1 MILPVNQQGLYQ
13 NGNSIFD
20 DVHVLGTLH
29 CDFQIGAGIVTATTF
44 IGDGSQLTGIDAST
58 IKDANG
64 NTQIQGTLTGATHS
78 GRAVFNEL
86 EVGGKL
92 YDGDG
97 DFGTSG
103 QVLASDGT
111 NTNWVNTG
119 DLTAGAA
126 SEVGVTAT
134 NANAGHFITFVDS
147 SSGNENIK
155 VDSDL
160 SYNPSTNTLSS
171 LNIAG
176 AVITGNLTL
185 NGELRDGSGSF
196 GTSGQVLSSDGTDT
210 AWVNTGD
217 LTAGAASEVGVTAT
231 NANATHF
238 ISFVDSSSG
247 NENIKVDTNLTYN
260 PSSNTLIANIFSGT
274 ATQASNLNNHDTD
287 GLSEGSSNLY
297 FTDARARSSIS
308 VSGDLSYNSGTGVIS
323 YNDSAAGV
331 PSQITVADESSD
343 TSCFLL
349 YATAATG
356 NLQPKTGSNLVFNS
370 SNGVLTA
377 TNFSGGGSNIT
388 NIDAANIATG
398 TINAA
403 RIPNL
408 AASKITSG
416 TLGADR
422 IPNLAASKITSGTL
436 GADRIP
442 NLAASKIT
450 SGTLGTARI
459 PNLNASKINAGTLSD
474 ARLPSSIS
482 SDITGN
488 AATASI
494 LAIARTIAGA
504 SFNGSSDVNIN
515 YNNLTNLPTIPT
527 NTNQLTNGS
536 GFITAA
542 MTGNSR
548 ITVRTSGSGTH
559 TTQSFCRTVVA
570 VMVGGGGGGG
580 SARYFDDDDD
590 GTSQG
595 RGGSGGSG
603 GVKFHT
609 QNTSGS
615 TNISFSVGG
624 GGGVNVSG
632 SCDDNAASGG
642 SGGTTSFGGSS
653 AGGGGGGQGTNF
665 GSGSGGSGGSGDLPG
680 AAGGTATS
688 TPAPFWG
695 KFGTGGKGGI
705 GQAGNDSGCSV
716 GQQSGQ
722 GGAIIILELG

>member
-64 NTQIQGTLTGATHS
+64 NIQIQGTLTGATHS

-126 SEVGVTAT
+126 A
-134 NANAGHFITFVDS
+134 
-147 SSGNENIK
+147 
-155 VDSDL
+155 
-160 SYNPSTNTLSS
+160 
-171 LNIAG
+171 
-176 AVITGNLTL
+176 
-185 NGELRDGSGSF
+185 
-196 GTSGQVLSSDGTDT
+196 
-210 AWVNTGD
+210 
-217 LTAGAASEVGVTAT
+217 EVGVTAT

-238 ISFVDSSSG
+238 ITFVDSSSG

-260 PSSNTLIANIFSGT
+260 PSSNTLIADIFSGT
-274 ATQASNLNNHDTD
+274 ATQSSNLNNHDTD

-323 YNDSAAGV
+323 YTDSAASV
-331 PSQITVADESSD
+331 PSLITVADESSD

-416 TLGADR
+416 TLGTAR
-422 IPNLAASKITSGTL
+422 TPNL
-436 GADRIP
+436 D
-442 NLAASKIT
+442 ASKIT
-450 SGTLGTARI
+450 SGTLGTGRI
-459 PNLNASKINAGTLSD
+459 PNLNASKINDGTLSD

-488 AATASI
+488 AATATI
-494 LAIARTIAGA
+494 LAAARTIAGA
-504 SFNGSSDVNIN
+504 SFNGSSDIDIN
-515 YNNLTNLPTIPT
+515 FNNLTNKPTIPT

-536 GFITAA
+536 GFITSA
-542 MTGNSR
+542 MIGNSR
-548 ITVRTSGSGTH
+548 ITVYTSGSGTF
-559 TTQSFCRTVVA
+559 TTQSFCRVVVA

-580 SARYFDDDDD
+580 SARFFTDDDD
-590 GTSQG
+590 GTSIG

-603 GVKFHT
+603 GVKFHR
-609 QNTSGS
+609 QDVSGV
-615 TNISFSVGG
+615 TNISYNVGG
-624 GGGVNVSG
+624 GGATN
-632 SCDDNAASGG
+632 DH
-642 SGGTTSFGGSS
+642 S
-653 AGGGGGGQGTNF
+653 AGPNGGYPNEN
-665 GSGSGGSGGSGDLPG
+665 GSGGSGVVVIRY
-680 AAGGTATS
+680 
-688 TPAPFWG
+688 
-695 KFGTGGKGGI
+695 KY
-705 GQAGNDSGCSV
+705 QN
-716 GQQSGQ
+716 
-722 GGAIIILELG
+722 

>member
-422 IPNLAASKITSGTL
+422 IPNLAAS
-436 GADRIP
+436 
-442 NLAASKIT
+442 
-450 SGTLGTARI
+450 
-459 PNLNASKINAGTLSD
+459 
-474 ARLPSSIS
+474 
-482 SDITGN
+482 
-488 AATASI
+488 
-494 LAIARTIAGA
+494 
-504 SFNGSSDVNIN
+504 
-515 YNNLTNLPTIPT
+515 
-527 NTNQLTNGS
+527 
-536 GFITAA
+536 
-542 MTGNSR
+542 
-548 ITVRTSGSGTH
+548 
-559 TTQSFCRTVVA
+559 
-570 VMVGGGGGGG
+570 
-580 SARYFDDDDD
+580 
-590 GTSQG
+590 
-595 RGGSGGSG
+595 
-603 GVKFHT
+603 
-609 QNTSGS
+609 
-615 TNISFSVGG
+615 
-624 GGGVNVSG
+624 
-632 SCDDNAASGG
+632 
-642 SGGTTSFGGSS
+642 
-653 AGGGGGGQGTNF
+653 
-665 GSGSGGSGGSGDLPG
+665 
-680 AAGGTATS
+680 
-688 TPAPFWG
+688 
-695 KFGTGGKGGI
+695 
-705 GQAGNDSGCSV
+705 
-716 GQQSGQ
+716 
-722 GGAIIILELG
+722 